1 VARLTFGAVTSVLT
15 PNLVLVEQV
24 SFNDQDIRAICQA
37 SVSPTHHGKGK
48 GIGKGYLAV
57 PSDINGKALMM
68 YVVHENRELNPCVR
82 NVARRLAK
90 QGFIALVPD
99 ASFPLGGY
107 LGIDDDSRAMK
118 RF

>member
-1 VARLTFGAVTSVLT
+1 
-15 PNLVLVEQV
+15 
-24 SFNDQDIRAICQA
+24 
-37 SVSPTHHGKGK
+37 
-48 GIGKGYLAV
+48 
-57 PSDINGKALMM
+57 MM

-107 LGIDDDSRAMK
+107 LGVDDDSRAMK

>member
-1 VARLTFGAVTSVLT
+1 MARLTFGAVTSVLT
-15 PNLVLVEQV
+15 PNLVLVEQA

-37 SVSPTHHGKGK
+37 SVSLTHHGK